1 MRFLTHQESISGLL
15 RARSNQ
21 HQFENSNETEQL
33 YLECLIPSMKTSGP
47 NGTSS
52 VFASEGFVTKI
63 FKDSSKFYY
72 IFLKCY
78 NFIKIFNRKKAQF

>member
-1 MRFLTHQESISGLL
+1 MPIADWLPYPPPWYINIGFEL
-15 RARSNQ
+15 RAPSNQ

-52 VFASEGFVTKI
+52 VFASEGFVTA
-63 FKDSSKFYY
+63 FRNFYKY
-72 IFLKCY
+72 IKMLLYLFLKC
-78 NFIKIFNRKKAQF
+78 

>member
-1 MRFLTHQESISGLL
+1 MRFLTHQESISDLL
-15 RARSNQ
+15 IAPPNQ

-52 VFASEGFVTKI
+52 VFASEGFVTA
-63 FKDSSKFYY
+63 FRN
-72 IFLKCY
+72 FLK
-78 NFIKIFNRKKAQF
+78 FIKLLLYDIIYILF